1 LLTEQ
6 LPNVQ
11 YQRYLTQGQRTLS
24 RLFKDFK
31 YRLPKG
37 SYSEQKFK
45 DIIVGRAR
53 ISGKLDRVDSLDG
66 KTRIIDYKTG
76 RPLVSFDTR
85 DRSRALKAYKHKLQL
100 IFYALL
106 LGGKSD
112 AVEGQMV
119 YVEAENEKNLIRS
132 YIPTNEDMKRLRLLI
147 EAVWPMIINLELPDV
162 SAYTQDI
169 AGIKAFEQDLL
180 K

>member
-1 LLTEQ
+1 
-6 LPNVQ
+6 
-11 YQRYLTQGQRTLS
+11 
-24 RLFKDFK
+24 
-31 YRLPKG
+31 
-37 SYSEQKFK
+37 
-45 DIIVGRAR
+45 
-53 ISGKLDRVDSLDG
+53 
-66 KTRIIDYKTG
+66 
-76 RPLVSFDTR
+76 
-85 DRSRALKAYKHKLQL
+85 
-100 IFYALL
+100 
-106 LGGKSD
+106 
-112 AVEGQMV
+112 MV